1 MDNYYG
7 VKISK
12 VSLKEQLK
20 SLGGDS
26 WVNLN
31 QEQDNVS
38 LCQKLEAKLE
48 QDLTKEIKKVRLIYF
63 PKEVDPKNAGLY
75 FFKIPNQIYWKY
87 TEDLNSHL
95 TMANELKAEIEAKLK
110 NGSDLYEKGW
120 VCPKC
125 RRVNAPWI
133 ASCPCSE
140 YKGYWN
146 QPIYPN
152 YPNDYLTPGIPSDY
166 PEPKTVPPNVI
177 GPFVDNPSTIGPFV
191 DSPNVIGPFVDNP
204 STMSSCSDI
213 KQKPY

>member
-1 MDNYYG
+1 MTNYYG

-12 VSLKEQLK
+12 VSLEDQIK

-31 QEQDNVS
+31 QEQDNIS

-48 QDLTKEIKKVRLIYF
+48 QDFTKEINKVRLIYF
-63 PKEVDPKNAGLY
+63 PKEVDSKNAGLY

-87 TEDLNSHL
+87 TEDLNGHL
-95 TMANELKAEIEAKLK
+95 TMANELKDEIEAKLK
-110 NGSDLYEKGW
+110 NNNNLYEKGW

-125 RRVNAPWI
+125 GRVNAPWI
-133 ASCPCSE
+133 AYCPCSVHQDH
-140 YKGYWN
+140 WN
-146 QPIYPN
+146 QPNYPN

-166 PEPKTVPPNVI
+166 IEPKTVPPNVI
-177 GPFVDNPSTIGPFV
+177 GPFVDNPS
-191 DSPNVIGPFVDNP
+191 VIGPFVNNP
-204 STMSSCSDI
+204 STMPSCSDI